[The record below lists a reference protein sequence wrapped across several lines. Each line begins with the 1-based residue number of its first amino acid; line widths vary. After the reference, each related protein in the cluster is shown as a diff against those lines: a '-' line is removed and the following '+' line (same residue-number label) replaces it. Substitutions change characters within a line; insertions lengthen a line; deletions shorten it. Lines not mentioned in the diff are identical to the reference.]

1 MPAAFLILSF
11 LQPVGLHWLC
21 AIVLGAPF
29 TLLTSPFFL
38 YPHPTF
44 LSLSLY
50 NPSRSR
56 SIWFFSMGKIKKK
69 PPFSNDDFFCC
80 CLTSKP
86 RTPTHAPPRAVV
98 WGVFTHRQL
107 RSHPLSS
114 WTFWTFTPSWTLL
127 TFFLLLLPPFCVH
140 PTVWTITLHSIPKT
154 SLRLC
159 NASWYDWI
167 FLFVCLLLTIGDSSR
182 SYKSKKNKKK
192 HMKGRKKYFK
202 KCRQTKKG

>member
-1 MPAAFLILSF
+1 M
-11 LQPVGLHWLC
+11 HR
-21 AIVLGAPF
+21 
-29 TLLTSPFFL
+29 
-38 YPHPTF
+38 PH
-44 LSLSLY
+44 
-50 NPSRSR
+50 
-56 SIWFFSMGKIKKK
+56 
-69 PPFSNDDFFCC
+69 
-80 CLTSKP
+80 
-86 RTPTHAPPRAVV
+86 AVV

-167 FLFVCLLLTIGDSSR
+167 FLFVCLLLIIGDDSLR
-182 SYKSKKNKKK
+182 YKSKKNKKK
-192 HMKGRKKYFK
+192 NQQHTKRKKKY
-202 KCRQTKKG
+202 TKKKEMQTNNNNKKKRNNCFSTISFFLSHCKYFCQIFVEL

>member
-1 MPAAFLILSF
+1 M
-11 LQPVGLHWLC
+11 H
-21 AIVLGAPF
+21 
-29 TLLTSPFFL
+29 
-38 YPHPTF
+38 
-44 LSLSLY
+44 
-50 NPSRSR
+50 R
-56 SIWFFSMGKIKKK
+56 
-69 PPFSNDDFFCC
+69 
-80 CLTSKP
+80 
-86 RTPTHAPPRAVV
+86 PRAVV

-167 FLFVCLLLTIGDSSR
+167 FLFVCLLLIIGDNSLR
-182 SYKSKKNKKK
+182 YKSKKRTKKK
-192 HMKGRKKYFK
+192 HMKGRKKHPKK
-202 KCRQTKKG
+202 KCRQTKKEKKNTKQLFLHNFIFVLSHCKYFCQIFAEL